1 MARAAR
7 LILVALA
14 LAAVTCT
21 KGKECDTCETDSDCK
36 DKSVC
41 VNFKDDSGNV
51 VGKRCG
57 SGQGATTCRV
67 R

>member
-1 MARAAR
+1 MRRAPW
-7 LILVALA
+7 LLGVVLA
-14 LAAVTCT
+14 LAALSCT

-36 DKSVC
+36 DNNVC
-41 VNFKDDSGNV
+41 VNFKDSSGNV